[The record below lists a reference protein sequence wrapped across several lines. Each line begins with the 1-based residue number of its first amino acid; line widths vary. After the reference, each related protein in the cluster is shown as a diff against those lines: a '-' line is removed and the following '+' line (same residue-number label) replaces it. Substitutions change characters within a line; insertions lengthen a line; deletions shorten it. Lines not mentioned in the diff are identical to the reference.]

1 VLLSSATKPTIV
13 ICDDYEHAAFTCANW
28 SSVQSQANL
37 TVYTQAF
44 TNEAATVAAL
54 KDAQVVCLMRERTP
68 FPATLIAQLP
78 QLKLVVFSGQR
89 NPSLDV
95 AACKARGIAVANT
108 DWGPN
113 KASTAEQTW
122 ALILACTRRVT
133 HAERGLRSGQ
143 WRANYAL
150 PATLQGQRLGIIGL
164 GSIGSK
170 VAAVGKAL
178 GMEVVAW
185 SQNLTAQRAALEGVT
200 FVSKAE
206 LVATS
211 QVISLHL
218 VLSERSRH
226 TLTDAEFAAMKDDVV
241 LINTSRAGLIDETA
255 LITCLQSRPH
265 MMAGLDVFSKEP
277 LSHDEPLLDLPNVVL
292 APHLGYVSQPVFERF
307 FAGFEAAC
315 SAYLAHDLPRLGEHL
330 L

>member
-1 VLLSSATKPTIV
+1 MVIDSKPTVV
-13 ICDDYEHAAFTCANW
+13 ICDDYEQAAFTCANW
-28 SSVQSQANL
+28 ANVQAQAQL
-37 TVYTQAF
+37 IVHTQAF
-44 TNEAATVAAL
+44 ADEAATVAAL

-68 FPATLIAQLP
+68 FPTRLIAQLP
-78 QLKLVVFSGQR
+78 NLKMVVFSGQR
-89 NPSLDV
+89 NLSFDSD
-95 AACKARGIAVANT
+95 ACKARGIAIANT

-133 HAERGLRSGQ
+133 HAERGLRAGQ
-143 WRANYAL
+143 WRGDYAL
-150 PATLQGQRLGIIGL
+150 PATLNGQRLGIIGL

-170 VAAVGKAL
+170 VAAVGLAL
-178 GMEVVAW
+178 GMDVVAW
-185 SQNLTAQRAALEGVT
+185 SQNLTAQRAAAQGVK

-206 LVATS
+206 LIATS
-211 QVISLHL
+211 QVIGLHL

-226 TLTDAEFAAMKDDVV
+226 TIGAAELAAMKSDAV
-241 LINTSRAGLIDETA
+241 LVNTSRAGLIDETA
-255 LITCLQSRPH
+255 LLDALRTRPQ

-277 LSHDEPLLDLPNVVL
+277 LSANEPLLQLPNVVL

-315 SAYLAHDLPRLGEHL
+315 SAYLANDLPRLGEHL

>member
-1 VLLSSATKPTIV
+1 MNTQKPNIV
-13 ICDDYEHAAFTCANW
+13 ICDDYEQVALTCADW
-28 SSVQSQANL
+28 SRVQARANL
-37 TVYTQAF
+37 TIHTQRF
-44 TNEAATVAAL
+44 VDDTATIAAL

-68 FPATLIAQLP
+68 FPVHLIAQLP
-78 QLKLVVFSGQR
+78 HLKLVIFSGQR

-95 AACKARGIAVANT
+95 LACKARGIAVANT

-133 HAERGLRSGQ
+133 LAESGLRTNQ
-143 WRANYAL
+143 WRSKYPL
-150 PATLQGQRLGIIGL
+150 PATLHGQRLGIVGL

-170 VAAVGKAL
+170 VAAVGLAL
-178 GMEVVAW
+178 GMDVVAW
-185 SQNLTAQRAALEGVT
+185 SPNLSAERAAEQGVKL
-200 FVSKAE
+200 VSKAT
-206 LVATS
+206 LIASS

-226 TLTDAEFAAMKDDVV
+226 TIAAAELAAMRHDCV
-241 LINTSRAGLIDETA
+241 LVNTSRAGLIDESA
-255 LITCLQSRPH
+255 LINSLRSRPQ
-265 MMAGLDVFSKEP
+265 MMAGLDVFSTEP
-277 LSHDEPLLDLPNVVL
+277 LSPNEPFLQLPNAVL
-292 APHLGYVSQPVFERF
+292 SPHLGYVTQAVFERF

-315 SAYLAHDLPRLGEHL
+315 SAFLDHDLPRLGEHL

>member
-1 VLLSSATKPTIV
+1 VSQLHIV
-13 ICDDYEHAAFTCANW
+13 ICDDYENAALTCADW
-28 SSVQSQANL
+28 SSVQSKAKL
-37 TVYTQAF
+37 TIHTQAF
-44 TNEAATVAAL
+44 ASEAATVAAL
-54 KDAQVVCLMRERTP
+54 RDAQVVCLMRERTP

-78 QLKLVVFSGQR
+78 NLKLVVFSGQR
-89 NPSLDV
+89 NLSLDT

-133 HAERGLRSGQ
+133 HAERGLRDGQ
-143 WRANYAL
+143 WRSDYAL
-150 PATLQGQRLGIIGL
+150 PATLYGQRLGVIGL

-178 GMEVVAW
+178 GMDVVAW
-185 SQNLTAQRAALEGVT
+185 SQNLTSERAAAEGVT
-200 FVSKAE
+200 WVSKAE
-206 LVATS
+206 LLATS

-218 VLSERSRH
+218 VLSDRSRNI
-226 TLTDAEFAAMKDDVV
+226 LGATDFAAMKPDAVV
-241 LINTSRAGLIDETA
+241 VNTSRAGLIDEAA
-255 LITCLQSRPH
+255 LIAALRSKPS
-265 MMAGLDVFSKEP
+265 MMAGLDVFNTEP
-277 LSHDEPLLDLPNVVL
+277 LPLDDAVLQLPNVVL
-292 APHLGYVSQPVFERF
+292 APHLGYVSGPVFERF

-315 SAYLAHDLPRLGEHL
+315 SAYLANDLPSLGEHL